1 MPLKRVGVDVHAMLG
16 GAGLLAAVSLDHWST
31 LAGCLAAVA
40 TAAYMS
46 LRAVREW
53 VKLRSEL
60 RAKERTDET
69 ANKNE
74 NKNHHSG
81 AAARSGNHHHG
92 LRD

>member
-1 MPLKRVGVDVHAMLG
+1 VKKIGFDIHAALG
-16 GAGLLAAVSLDHWST
+16 GAGLLAAISIDHWST

-53 VKLRSEL
+53 VKLRAEL
-60 RAKERTDET
+60 RSKERSDE
-69 ANKNE
+69 KSKLYE
-74 NKNHHSG
+74 NKTHSPG
-81 AAARSGNHHHG
+81 AVNRGSDHPHPHR